1 MKAYERIL
9 LIARPDLQRSAAM
22 RQAAWL
28 ARETGAALHIAVFDH
43 SATLDLVARLRAE
56 DLRGLRDTFLR
67 QRRDWLTQQA
77 EELER
82 TGIKVTTEAVWSRH
96 AADEILAH
104 VLETKADL
112 VIKDADSHKG
122 LRRLLMTSLDWQ
134 LLRECPAPLML
145 VHGDHLTPRRIV
157 VAADVMSGSGDALN
171 EKVVRQAEMVAE
183 AAQAELHLA
192 YAFQA
197 IAPIEAVA
205 PMAVPALTGE
215 LYDSL
220 RQIHEEAFETFADAE
235 GVPDAQRH
243 FLAGPAAPALV
254 GFAEKI
260 GADLLVMGTT
270 HRTRLE
276 RIVIGSTAA
285 ALLDHLPCSVLVI
298 KPDGLAEALSAQITA
313 RLNSPARSAA

>member
-1 MKAYERIL
+1 MKAYDRIL

-43 SATLDLVARLRAE
+43 SATLDLVARLRAD
-56 DLRGLRDTFLR
+56 DLRGLRETFLR
-67 QRRDWLTQQA
+67 QRRDWLEQQA
-77 EELER
+77 EELSR

-96 AADEILAH
+96 AAEEILAH
-104 VLETKADL
+104 VVETKADV
-112 VIKDADSHKG
+112 VIKDAELHTG

-134 LLRECPAPLML
+134 LLRECQAPLML
-145 VHGDHLTPRRIV
+145 VHGEHLTPRRIV
-157 VAADVMSGSGDALN
+157 VAADVLNDSGDALN
-171 EKVVRQAEMVAE
+171 DKLVRQAEMIAE
-183 AAQAELHLA
+183 AAQAELHFA

-205 PMAVPALTGE
+205 PLAAPALAGE
-215 LYDSL
+215 LYDAL
-220 RQIHEEAFETFADAE
+220 RQIHEDAFKAFADAE

-243 FLAGPAAPALV
+243 FLPGPAVSALV

-260 GADLLVMGTT
+260 GADLLVIGAT

-276 RIVIGSTAA
+276 RILIGSTAA
-285 ALLDHLPCSVLVI
+285 ALLDHLPCSVLVV
-298 KPDGLAEALSAQITA
+298 KPDAMAEALGAQITA